1 MADHIEGRGE
11 IRGPGEPAIPPAGE
25 IVHAEGQVAHPEIR
39 YETSDLNFRWI
50 LGILIGA
57 MVFGMIIQLAVWDFF
72 SDYRA
77 VQAEVKKSPFPLAPA
92 PTDTLPPEPRL
103 EQLDRLEEA
112 LASTAAARE
121 ATELSILNSYGPT
134 SEEDYVH
141 VPIDRAMKLVQ
152 KQLRSRP
159 RRQIEDKRENGLVDA
174 GAPNSGRMY
183 RGKPRWGKE

>member
-1 MADHIEGRGE
+1 MAEDAQGRGE
-11 IRGPGEPAIPPAGE
+11 PRGSSEPAFPPPAE
-25 IVHAEGQVAHPEIR
+25 IRHGDGRVEHPEVR
-39 YETSDLNFRWI
+39 YEKSDVNFRWI

-57 MVFGMIIQLAVWDFF
+57 MVFGMIIQLTVWDFF

-77 VQAEVKKSPFPLAPA
+77 SQAEVKKSPFPLAPA

-121 ATELSILNSYGPT
+121 ATEQSILDSYGPT
-134 SEEDYVH
+134 SENGYVH

-152 KQLRSRP
+152 GQLRSRAD
-159 RRQIEDKRENGLVDA
+159 RQTEDKRENGLVDA

-183 RGKPRWGKE
+183 RGKPRWGKD

>member
-1 MADHIEGRGE
+1 MADDVEGRGE
-11 IRGPGEPAIPPAGE
+11 PSGSSEPAIPRVAQSR
-25 IVHAEGQVAHPEIR
+25 HADGPITHPEVR
-39 YETSDLNFRWI
+39 YETSDLNFRW
-50 LGILIGA
+50 LLAILIGA

-92 PTDTLPPEPRL
+92 PTDSLPPEPRL

-134 SEEDYVH
+134 LEEGYVH

-152 KQLRSRP
+152 RQLRSRAD
-159 RRQIEDKRENGLVDA
+159 RQTEDKRENGLMDA

-183 RGKPRWGKE
+183 RGKPKWGKD